1 MTSEPLPDLDAFAAE
16 HGLESV
22 GVANLDALRESEPAA
37 MASAPEGFPRGIAL
51 GMRLPDA
58 VVDAIAGQPTPLY
71 FHAYR
76 QANYVLDRAAFGL
89 ALLLQRAGHRAL
101 PVPASQIIEPDPRR
115 GLVSHRLIAHAAGLG
130 WIGRPTLL
138 VHPRYGAR
146 MRYASVLTD
155 APYPPGEMMEP
166 GCGECRACLNA
177 CPAGA
182 IKESSRE
189 FDVAACFEKLC
200 KFRKLPFIGQ
210 HICGICIK
218 ACHGPDCVS

>member
-1 MTSEPLPDLDAFAAE
+1 MTSELLPDLDAFAAE

-22 GVANLDALRESEPAA
+22 GVADLDALRENEPAA
-37 MASAPEGFPRGIAL
+37 MAPAPPDFPRGIAL
-51 GMRLPDA
+51 GLRLPDV
-58 VVDAIAGQPTPLY
+58 VVDAIDDQPTPLY
-71 FHAYR
+71 FHSYR
-76 QANYVLDRAAFGL
+76 QANYALDRAAFGL

-101 PVPASQIIEPDPRR
+101 PVPASQVTEPGGKL
-115 GLVSHRLIAHAAGLG
+115 GLASHRLIAYAAGLG

-138 VHPRYGAR
+138 VHPRHGAR

-166 GCGECRACLNA
+166 RCGECRACIAA

-189 FDVAACFEKLC
+189 FDMAACFAALC
-200 KFRKLPFIGQ
+200 EFRNLPFIGQ
-210 HICGICIK
+210 RICGICIK
-218 ACHGPDCVS
+218 ACRGPDCVS

>member
-1 MTSEPLPDLDAFAAE
+1 MISALLPDLDAFAAE

-22 GVANLDALRESEPAA
+22 GVADLDALRENEPAA

-58 VVDAIAGQPTPLY
+58 VVDAIDDRPTPLY
-71 FHAYR
+71 FHSYR
-76 QANYVLDRAAFGL
+76 QANYALDRAAFGL
-89 ALLLQRAGHRAL
+89 ALLLQRSGHRAL
-101 PVPASQIIEPDPRR
+101 PVPASQVTEPGGKR
-115 GLVSHRLIAHAAGLG
+115 GLASHRLIAYAAGLG

-138 VHPRYGAR
+138 VHPRHGAR

-166 GCGECRACLNA
+166 RCGECCACIDA

-189 FDVAACFEKLC
+189 FDVAACFAALC
-200 KFRKLPFIGQ
+200 EFRKLPFIGQ
-210 HICGICIK
+210 HICGLCIK
-218 ACHGPDCVS
+218 ACRGPDCVA